1 MAAVFTST
9 LPPQLTGNRV
19 AIKKIT
25 GIFRNLGDAKR
36 ILREMKLLR
45 YFRDFD
51 ANIVGVLDVSVYP
64 DARDFADVYIVTN
77 LMETNLRNVIASG
90 QPLEDTH
97 FKYFTY
103 QMLKAMKFVHSANVS
118 RP

>member
-1 MAAVFTST
+1 M
-9 LPPQLTGNRV
+9 TGGRV
-19 AIKKIT
+19 AIKKIKDL
-25 GIFRNLGDAKR
+25 FRNLGDAKR

-45 YFRDFD
+45 YFRDYN
-51 ANIVGVLDVSVYP
+51 ASIIRVVDVMVAP
-64 DARDFADVYIVTN
+64 DARDFNDVYIVSE

-103 QMLKAMKFVHSANVS
+103 QILVALRFVHSANVS
-118 RP
+118 L

>member
-1 MAAVFTST
+1 MLCCV
-9 LPPQLTGNRV
+9 QVTGTKI

-25 GIFRNLGDAKR
+25 NLFRSLGDAKR

-51 ANIVGVLDVSVYP
+51 ANIVRVMDVSVYP
-64 DARDFADVYIVTN
+64 DRRDFADVYIITN

-103 QMLKAMKFVHSANVS
+103 QILRALKFVHSANV
-118 RP
+118 REPC